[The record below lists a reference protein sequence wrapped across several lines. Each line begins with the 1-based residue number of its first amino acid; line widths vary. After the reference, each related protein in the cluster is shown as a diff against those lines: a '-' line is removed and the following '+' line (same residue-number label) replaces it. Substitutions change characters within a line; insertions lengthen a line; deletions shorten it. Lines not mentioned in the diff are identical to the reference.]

1 MNKRILLPLL
11 LLALIMTTG
20 CSSKKT
26 TLPYFQDLPTGIGQ
40 LETLPYLSVIQP
52 DDELQISVTSADP
65 ALTAMFNLPE
75 VNPATRAILD
85 QASTPRL
92 QSYVVD
98 TQGNILFPQ
107 LGKIHVAGLTVEQ
120 LQQQLTE
127 RISRMANDPQVT
139 VLLANFTVVVAGEVK
154 QPQTVHVPR
163 NRFTLLEALSAAGD
177 MTEYGERSNV
187 LLIRENNGER
197 QYIHINLNES
207 DFLNS
212 PYYYL
217 QPNDY
222 VYVAPNRVR
231 QENSKYNQ
239 NNGFKLSVIS
249 TAVSAASVIASLVI
263 ALTVK

>member
-1 MNKRILLPLL
+1 MNTRKLLPLL
-11 LLALIMTTG
+11 LAVVLMATG

-26 TLPYFQDLPTGIGQ
+26 ILPYFQDLPSAGT
-40 LETLPYLSVIQP
+40 LEAMSYLPVIQK
-52 DDELQISVTSADP
+52 DDQLQISVSSSDP
-65 ALTAMFNLPE
+65 TLTAYFNLPE
-75 VNPATRAILD
+75 VNPATHPVLEATSQPKML
-85 QASTPRL
+85 T
-92 QSYVVD
+92 YTVD
-98 TQGNILFPQ
+98 SQGDIIMPE
-107 LGKIHVAGLTVEQ
+107 LGRIHVAGMTVEQ
-120 LQQQLTE
+120 LQQKLTQE
-127 RISRMANDPQVT
+127 ISRYVANPQVT
-139 VLLANFTVVVAGEVK
+139 VLMANFTVVVAGEVK
-154 QPQTVHVPR
+154 TPQTVRVPR
-163 NRFTLLEALSAAGD
+163 NRFTILEALSAAGD

-197 QYIHINLNES
+197 EYIHLNLNES
-207 DFLNS
+207 DILNS